1 MSWDERDYLWES
13 ESEWIFMITLH
24 NGIAV
29 AVDSENRVTLLSD
42 VARDRDWVL
51 KLNSEDLTVD
61 RVCFYFYF

>member
-1 MSWDERDYLWES
+1 MRDYLWV
-13 ESEWIFMITLH
+13 WVNIHDHIGIT
-24 NGIAV
+24 V

-61 RVCFYFYF
+61 RVCFTFTFSV